1 MHLKWKERR
10 ENKRREENLK
20 QPNSV
25 VNNNLLL
32 KEKTPQSK
40 TMNIHPN
47 DNQYLSQDDARKL
60 DNYKRVDF
68 GDLNVGD
75 HFRYTL
81 TTKLM
86 LK

>member
-25 VNNNLLL
+25 VNNKLLL

-40 TMNIHPN
+40 TMNIHSN

-68 GDLNVGD
+68 GNLNVGD

>member
-25 VNNNLLL
+25 VNNKLLL
-32 KEKTPQSK
+32 KETPQSK
-40 TMNIHPN
+40 TVNIHSN

-68 GDLNVGD
+68 GNLNAGD

>member
-68 GDLNVGD
+68 GNLNVGD

>member
-10 ENKRREENLK
+10 ENKRREEILK

-25 VNNNLLL
+25 VNNKLLL

-40 TMNIHPN
+40 TMNIHSN

-68 GDLNVGD
+68 GNLNVGD